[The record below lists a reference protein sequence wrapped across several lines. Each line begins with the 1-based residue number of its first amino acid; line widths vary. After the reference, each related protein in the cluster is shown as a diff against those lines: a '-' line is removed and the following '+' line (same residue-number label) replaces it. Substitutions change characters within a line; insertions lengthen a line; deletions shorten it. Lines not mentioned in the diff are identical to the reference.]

1 MASSQDP
8 VTTNGGPDST
18 DDESLELNLSED
30 ESEDNGDM
38 LLNLAVSAGVGMLVI
53 YLEGNN
59 KSRSK
64 HCSSMIYV

>member
-38 LLNLAVSAGVGMLVI
+38 LLNLAVSAGVTVWLLSLKLKG
-53 YLEGNN
+53 
-59 KSRSK
+59 KS
-64 HCSSMIYV
+64 